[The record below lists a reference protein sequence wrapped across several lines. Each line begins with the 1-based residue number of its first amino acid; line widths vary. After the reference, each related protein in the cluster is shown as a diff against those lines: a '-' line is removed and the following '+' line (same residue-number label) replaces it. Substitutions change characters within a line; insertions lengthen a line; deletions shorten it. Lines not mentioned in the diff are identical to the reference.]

1 VAAVGKGENRGE
13 VQNRGTRFKA
23 LENINEEA
31 NDEGGNQGNS
41 NIIVGENNN
50 MKTTEE
56 GHLRVKGVKGKD
68 KGGKPR
74 NNSLEVNNELNTRNI
89 RQEKSD
95 VIAASSELTR
105 RNKSTNQR
113 KERGDTN
120 ITSSQDNSVRGHQDH
135 ACEENLRPIR
145 TSGVNLF
152 GKDEPHHNTRPP
164 DGPQQHMKSH
174 TTNTHP
180 ASQGTNGGCDI
191 DAVDMEFVPETLPS
205 VQQNVEGSGMILN

>member
-1 VAAVGKGENRGE
+1 
-13 VQNRGTRFKA
+13 VQNRGTGFKA

-89 RQEKSD
+89 RQ
-95 VIAASSELTR
+95 
-105 RNKSTNQR
+105 
-113 KERGDTN
+113 
-120 ITSSQDNSVRGHQDH
+120 
-135 ACEENLRPIR
+135 
-145 TSGVNLF
+145 
-152 GKDEPHHNTRPP
+152 
-164 DGPQQHMKSH
+164 
-174 TTNTHP
+174 
-180 ASQGTNGGCDI
+180 
-191 DAVDMEFVPETLPS
+191 
-205 VQQNVEGSGMILN
+205 